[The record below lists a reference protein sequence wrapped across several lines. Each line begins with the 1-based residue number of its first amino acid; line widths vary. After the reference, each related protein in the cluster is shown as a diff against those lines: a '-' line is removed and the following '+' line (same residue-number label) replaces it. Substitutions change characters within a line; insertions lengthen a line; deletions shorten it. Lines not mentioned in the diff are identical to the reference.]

1 MTTYSRVALSQTQG
15 EQTTAEESVPD
26 FPHMRPKPCDIL
38 HGWLIFPFITA
49 AINQVQFFSRRV
61 SLIFCF
67 DLHFAPYLSIL
78 DFFSLINSQLIAK
91 VFLAQLKSAF

>member
-38 HGWLIFPFITA
+38 HG
-49 AINQVQFFSRRV
+49 
-61 SLIFCF
+61 
-67 DLHFAPYLSIL
+67 
-78 DFFSLINSQLIAK
+78 
-91 VFLAQLKSAF
+91 